1 MTADELTDLEI
12 KLLMEGV
19 FQAYGF
25 DFRDY
30 SEASL
35 RRRLVQWLSGSGYVT
50 FSLAQSDLLRDRA
63 LFETLL
69 RGITVNVS
77 EMFRDPSF
85 FKAIREQVVPHLK
98 TYPFVRIWVAGCA
111 TGEEVYS
118 MAILLQEEGLQGR
131 FRIYATDINEEVIH
145 KAQEGIYQ
153 LQSMQRFTRSYQHSG
168 GTGSFSDYYSARYNH
183 AILSPS
189 LRENIVFAAHNLAV
203 DTNFGEMNLILCPIW
218 TLTLAAHALA
228 TSDPAWLWLGALT
241 GLLLPFVLL
250 LRDVLFVCF
259 YLLVFAAFA
268 TGRFWQTLQGPPLVL
283 ACVSWAGLLS
293 GCTLAVL
300 AEHPRAQVSVA
311 TFFGLSAAMVSSA
324 ARFGKVVLRVA

>member
-1 MTADELTDLEI
+1 MTTDELNDLEI
-12 KLLMEGV
+12 KLLLEGV
-19 FQAYGF
+19 FHAYGF

-35 RRRLVQWLSGSGYVT
+35 RRRLVQWLSGSGYAT

-85 FKAIREQVVPHLK
+85 FKTLREQVVPHLK
-98 TYPFVRIWVAGCA
+98 TYPFVRVWVAGCA
-111 TGEEVYS
+111 TGEEAYS
-118 MAILLQEEGLQGR
+118 LAILLQEEGLQGR

-153 LQSMQRFTRSYQHSG
+153 LQSMQRFTRSYQNSG

-203 DTNFGEMNLILCPIW
+203 DTNFGEMNLILCRNVMIY
-218 TLTLAAHALA
+218 
-228 TSDPAWLWLGALT
+228 
-241 GLLLPFVLL
+241 FK
-250 LRDVLFVCF
+250 
-259 YLLVFAAFA
+259 
-268 TGRFWQTLQGPPLVL
+268 QPLKERVL
-283 ACVSWAGLLS
+283 ALLDTS
-293 GCTLAVL
+293 LVQGGFLCLGTKESLDHRLISDRYEAIT
-300 AEHPRAQVSVA
+300 PRMQIYRKRYA
-311 TFFGLSAAMVSSA
+311 
-324 ARFGKVVLRVA
+324 KK

>member
-1 MTADELTDLEI
+1 MTTDELNDLEI
-12 KLLMEGV
+12 KLLLEGV
-19 FQAYGF
+19 FHAYGF

-35 RRRLVQWLSGSGYVT
+35 RRRLVQWISGSGYAT

-85 FKAIREQVVPHLK
+85 FKTLREQVVPHLK
-98 TYPFVRIWVAGCA
+98 TYPFVRVWVAGCA
-111 TGEEVYS
+111 TGEEAYS
-118 MAILLQEEGLQGR
+118 LAILLQEEGLQGR

-153 LQSMQRFTRSYQHSG
+153 LQSMQRFTRSYQNSG

-203 DTNFGEMNLILCPIW
+203 DTNFGEMNLILCRNVMIY
-218 TLTLAAHALA
+218 
-228 TSDPAWLWLGALT
+228 
-241 GLLLPFVLL
+241 FK
-250 LRDVLFVCF
+250 
-259 YLLVFAAFA
+259 
-268 TGRFWQTLQGPPLVL
+268 QPLKERVL
-283 ACVSWAGLLS
+283 ALLDTS
-293 GCTLAVL
+293 LVPGGFLCLGTKESLDHRLISDRYEAIT
-300 AEHPRAQVSVA
+300 PRMQIYRKRYA
-311 TFFGLSAAMVSSA
+311 
-324 ARFGKVVLRVA
+324 KK